1 MNKKEFGKLAEFF
14 TDKQNVEIKRE
25 LLSAIKTK
33 ITDVNEMSEEKLD
46 KTVKI
51 IRYTLQLYDLSSDM
65 SNKIKQIEME
75 EENDG

>member
-25 LLSAIKTK
+25 LLSAIQAKT
-33 ITDVNEMSEEKLD
+33 IGVNEMPEEKLD
-46 KTVKI
+46 KTVKM

-65 SNKIKQIEME
+65 NIKLKQLE
-75 EENDG
+75 DR

>member
-1 MNKKEFGKLAEFF
+1 MIKKELGKLAEFF
-14 TDKQNVEIKRE
+14 TDKQNIEIKRE

-33 ITDVNEMSEEKLD
+33 TAGVNEMSEEKLD

-65 SNKIKQIEME
+65 SNKIKQIEQE
-75 EENDG
+75 I